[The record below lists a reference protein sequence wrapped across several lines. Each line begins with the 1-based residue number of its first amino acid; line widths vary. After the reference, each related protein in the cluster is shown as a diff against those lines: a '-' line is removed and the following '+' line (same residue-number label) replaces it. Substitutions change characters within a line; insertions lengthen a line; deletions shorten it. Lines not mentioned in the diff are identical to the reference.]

1 MERQRGKVSRAPHKK
16 QITNRRRPGA
26 VFGVDNPYMKERDTE
41 ALDRK
46 KVIRARIR
54 KSLEGLL
61 GGPPPVGEHD
71 SQSTMERQ
79 RGKVSLALDHKK
91 VIRARIRKAH
101 EGLLGGPLAAV
112 GEHPA
117 GRVSNPSRDSG
128 LQSLKNLRW
137 LKEKSKHMVD
147 RLENALQLVR
157 KQRRQYMAL
166 ASGKTRVIKS
176 RGERLRY
183 NFVCVTPVGSSGV
196 TCGRTFGNFYDFE
209 EHSHTVGDARSEAS
223 DSLDDVSRVDVAVG
237 DEP

>member
-54 KSLEGLL
+54 KAHEGLL
-61 GGPPPVGEHD
+61 GGPPP
-71 SQSTMERQ
+71 
-79 RGKVSLALDHKK
+79 
-91 VIRARIRKAH
+91 
-101 EGLLGGPLAAV
+101 V

>member
-101 EGLLGGPLAAV
+101 EGLLGGPPPV

-157 KQRRQYMAL
+157 KQRRQYTAL

-209 EHSHTVGDARSEAS
+209 EHSHKVGDARSEAS
-223 DSLDDVSRVDVAVG
+223 DSLDDVSLVDVAVG

>member
-91 VIRARIRKAH
+91 VIKARIRKSH
-101 EGLLGGPLAAV
+101 EGRLGGPLAAV

-117 GRVSNPSRDSG
+117 RRVSDPRRDSE
-128 LQSLKNLRW
+128 LQP
-137 LKEKSKHMVD
+137 EMVD
-147 RLENALQLVR
+147 FIL
-157 KQRRQYMAL
+157 
-166 ASGKTRVIKS
+166 S
-176 RGERLRY
+176 
-183 NFVCVTPVGSSGV
+183 
-196 TCGRTFGNFYDFE
+196 
-209 EHSHTVGDARSEAS
+209 
-223 DSLDDVSRVDVAVG
+223 
-237 DEP
+237 